1 MADNEEKAPAVSA
14 EKETVDDKTKEKDIK
29 INLNKEVS
37 QKQQNVNK
45 NNIDFS
51 EIEHTFN
58 KEGIFP

>member
-29 INLNKEVS
+29 INLHKEVS

-51 EIEHTFN
+51 EIEQTFN
-58 KEGIFP
+58 KEGIFR